1 MINLL
6 TDLIKIKSDDL
17 KGANEALLYC
27 KNWLEKR
34 GVTTKTY
41 ELNNKLMLVAE
52 IGKGEETII
61 WNGHIDVVPG
71 SPEQFE
77 PKIEEDRLY
86 GRGSADMK
94 AGVAAMMEAFSILS
108 QQQDLL
114 TKKVQLHIATDEET
128 GGKTS
133 KHLVEQGH
141 HGDFVIC
148 GEPTHV
154 NIGLQAKGILQWD
167 IHLKGKSAHG
177 SRPWEGV
184 NAIEKAMLFDQD
196 LRKCS
201 FMHASNEY
209 YEYPSLNL
217 AKIEG
222 GDRYNMVPDECIIS
236 YSLRFVPG
244 QDVEEISKELRELL
258 EKYPGSEIHFQG
270 HTPAITNKE
279 DDKYIQKLLAT
290 CNSIRQ
296 TPTTLFG
303 QHGAADTRY
312 YAAKGAVA
320 IEFGPSGSDWHGDQ
334 ESVSISSV
342 EEYKDILVKFVLD

>member
-1 MINLL
+1 M
-6 TDLIKIKSDDL
+6 DLIKIKSNDL
-17 KGANEALLYC
+17 NGANEALFYC
-27 KNWLEKR
+27 KDWLEKR
-34 GVTTKTY
+34 NISTKTY
-41 ELNNKLMLVAE
+41 ELNTKLMLVAE
-52 IGKGEETII
+52 IGAGEETIV

-71 SPEQFE
+71 NPEQFE
-77 PKIEEDRLY
+77 PKIIDDRLY

-94 AGVAAMMEAFSILS
+94 AGVAAMMQAFYILS
-108 QQQDLL
+108 QDEHKL
-114 TKKVQLHIATDEET
+114 TKKVQLHIVTDEET

-141 HGDFVIC
+141 CGDFVIC

-167 IHLKGKSAHG
+167 IHLKGKAAHG
-177 SRPWEGV
+177 SRPWEGD
-184 NAIEKAMLFDQD
+184 NAIEKAILFDKE
-196 LRKCS
+196 LRNCS
-201 FMHASNEY
+201 FMEASNEY
-209 YEYPSLNL
+209 YDYPSLNL
-217 AKIEG
+217 AKIEA
-222 GDRYNMVPDECIIS
+222 GDRYNMVPDKCVIS

-244 QDVEEISKELRELL
+244 QDAEKITKELRELL

-279 DDKYIQKLLAT
+279 DDKYIQKLLAV

-296 TPTTLFG
+296 TPTVLFG

-334 ESVSISSV
+334 EYVSISSV
-342 EEYKDILVKFVLD
+342 EEYKDILVRFVLE

>member
-6 TDLIKIKSDDL
+6 TDLIKIKSDNL
-17 KGANEALLYC
+17 EGANEALQYC

-34 GVTTKTY
+34 GVITKTY
-41 ELNNKLMLVAE
+41 ELNNKQMLVAE
-52 IGKGEETII
+52 IGTGEETII

-71 SPEQFE
+71 NPEQFE
-77 PKIEEDRLY
+77 PKIVEDRLY

-94 AGVAAMMEAFSILS
+94 AGVAAMMEAFAVLS
-108 QQQDLL
+108 EKQELL

-133 KHLVEQGH
+133 KHLVEQGY

-167 IHLKGKSAHG
+167 VHLKGKSAHG

-201 FMHASNEY
+201 FMQASNEY

-244 QDVEEISKELRELL
+244 QDVEEISKELRSLL

-290 CNSIRQ
+290 CNAIRQ

>member
-108 QQQDLL
+108 QQQELL
-114 TKKVQLHIATDEET
+114 TKK
-128 GGKTS
+128 
-133 KHLVEQGH
+133 
-141 HGDFVIC
+141 
-148 GEPTHV
+148 
-154 NIGLQAKGILQWD
+154 
-167 IHLKGKSAHG
+167 
-177 SRPWEGV
+177 
-184 NAIEKAMLFDQD
+184 
-196 LRKCS
+196 
-201 FMHASNEY
+201 Y
-209 YEYPSLNL
+209 
-217 AKIEG
+217 
-222 GDRYNMVPDECIIS
+222 S
-236 YSLRFVPG
+236 Y
-244 QDVEEISKELRELL
+244 
-258 EKYPGSEIHFQG
+258 
-270 HTPAITNKE
+270 T
-279 DDKYIQKLLAT
+279 
-290 CNSIRQ
+290 
-296 TPTTLFG
+296 
-303 QHGAADTRY
+303 
-312 YAAKGAVA
+312 
-320 IEFGPSGSDWHGDQ
+320 
-334 ESVSISSV
+334 
-342 EEYKDILVKFVLD
+342 